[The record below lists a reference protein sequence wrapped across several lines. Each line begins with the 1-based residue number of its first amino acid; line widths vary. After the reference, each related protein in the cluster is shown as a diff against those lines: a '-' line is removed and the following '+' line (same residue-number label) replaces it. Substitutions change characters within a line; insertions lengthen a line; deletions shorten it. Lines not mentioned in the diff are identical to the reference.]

1 MNTKKMLSVLLA
13 VLMTLSLGVTA
24 LADDDSYNWKPLPT
38 SPDGLNNGDYYL
50 DFEWMRP
57 SLSAE
62 LSSAEIDRYLA
73 TFAAGDF
80 YLDDNAIALKG
91 TVTFSAAAYG
101 TDQDSYVFLN
111 PGDGQS
117 EIYLSAGLREVGL
130 QWTEVSKT
138 ETGLQE
144 GDWYFDVIAMT
155 AYVNAHFNAQEAAA
169 LLSEMNESLAMP
181 EYAIYVNPGSRLMK
195 YRWGTSLNAP
205 FASGA
210 WNLVL
215 PLAVGTES
223 DPTGPQIYMDM
234 FDACIKQ
241 YHAPEQPADPDP
253 DEPDEPTQSESP
265 FARIMKSIA
274 AFFLRV
280 VNFIKQVFGK

>member
-1 MNTKKMLSVLLA
+1 MKTKKILSLLLA
-13 VLMTLSLGVTA
+13 LVMTLSLGAVA
-24 LADDDSYNWKPLPT
+24 FADDNYNWTPLPT
-38 SPDGLNNGDYYL
+38 SPAGLNNGDYYL
-50 DFEWMRP
+50 DFDWMRP

-62 LSSAEIDRYLA
+62 LSPAEVDRYLA
-73 TFAAGDF
+73 TFAAGEF

-101 TDQDSYVFLN
+101 TDQDSYLFLN

-144 GDWYFDVIAMT
+144 GDWYFDVNAMT
-155 AYVNAHFNAQEAAA
+155 AYVNAHFSAQEAAA
-169 LLSEMNESLAMP
+169 LLSEMNESLALP

-205 FASGA
+205 FASSA
-210 WNLVL
+210 WHLVL

-223 DPTGPQIYMDM
+223 DPTGPQLFMDM
-234 FDACIKQ
+234 FDACVKQ
-241 YHAPEQPADPDP
+241 YHAPEQPSDPGEQEDQ
-253 DEPDEPTQSESP
+253 TQSESP
-265 FARIMKSIA
+265 FRRIMKSIA

-280 VNFIKQVFGK
+280 VEFIKKIFGK